1 MSTVR
6 ILNAK
11 EIERLF
17 RLDMAVSAV
26 ERAYRQKSEGAGNVW
41 PMVFH
46 EFQHGVADLD
56 IKSGDLQAEQIFGLK
71 VVSWFGENGAKGLPA
86 LFGTSLLFDRHTGE
100 PKALLNAGPITGLRT
115 GAAAAVGS
123 KALARPESESLLM
136 VGCGHQSPYLI
147 AATLYAMPGIRR
159 VQVANAKS
167 PARAAEVLPEL
178 TAKVAALLAACG
190 AKRDYSIAAAAELK
204 TAVKE
209 SDVILTATPS
219 YEPLIRA
226 EWVQPGTHFSCIG
239 ADMSGKEELDPAIFH
254 TAKAFGD
261 DREQCFSVGECEK
274 PHAAGI
280 LTELTEIGDVLT
292 GKTPGRQAAAEI
304 TVFDSTGIALQDLAS
319 AAVILEQ
326 AEREGVGLTA
336 EL

>member
-1 MSTVR
+1 MSSIR
-6 ILNAK
+6 ILNASK
-11 EIERLF
+11 IESLF
-17 RLDMAVSAV
+17 TLDMAVSAV
-26 ERAYRQKSEGAGNVW
+26 ERAYRQKSEGAGQVW

-71 VVSWFGENGAKGLPA
+71 VVSWFGENGDKGLPA
-86 LFGTSLLFDRHTGE
+86 LFGTSLLFDRRTGA

-115 GAAAAVGS
+115 GAAAAVGAR
-123 KALARPESESLLM
+123 ALARPESESLLM

-159 VQVANAKS
+159 VQAANAKN
-167 PARAAEVLPEL
+167 PARAAEALPAL
-178 TAKVAALLAACG
+178 QAKVAELLAACG
-190 AKRDYSIAAAAELK
+190 AERDYTLTAAADLE
-204 TAVKE
+204 TAVGE

-226 EWVQPGTHFSCIG
+226 EWVRHGTHLSCIG
-239 ADMSGKEELDPAIFH
+239 ADMSGKEELDPALFR
-254 TAKAFGD
+254 TASAFGD
-261 DREQCFSVGECEK
+261 DAAQCFSVGECEK

-280 LTELTEIGDVLT
+280 LMELTEIGDVLT
-292 GKTPGRQAAAEI
+292 GKAPGRTSPAEI

-319 AAVILEQ
+319 AAVILER
-326 AEREGVGLTA
+326 AESEGAGLTA

>member
-1 MSTVR
+1 MSCIR
-6 ILNAK
+6 ILNTS
-11 EIERLF
+11 EIESLF
-17 RLDMAVSAV
+17 TLDMAVSAV
-26 ERAYRQKSEGAGNVW
+26 ERAYRQKSEGAGQVW

-56 IKSGDLQAEQIFGLK
+56 IKSGDLQAERIFGLK
-71 VVSWFGENGAKGLPA
+71 VVSWFGGNGDKGLPA
-86 LFGTSLLFDRHTGE
+86 LFGTSLLFDRCTGE

-115 GAAAAVGS
+115 GAAAAVGA
-123 KALARPESESLLM
+123 KTLARPESENVLM

-159 VQVANAKS
+159 VQLANAKN
-167 PARAAEVLPEL
+167 PARAAEALPAIRE
-178 TAKVAALLAACG
+178 KVSALLAACG
-190 AKRDYSIAAAAELK
+190 AVRDYALTAAADLEA
-204 TAVKE
+204 AVKE

-226 EWVQPGTHFSCIG
+226 EWVKPGTHLSCIG
-239 ADMSGKEELDPAIFH
+239 ADMSGKEELDPALFGA
-254 TAKAFGD
+254 AKAFGD
-261 DREQCFSVGECEK
+261 DTAQCFSVGECEL

-280 LTELTEIGDVLT
+280 LTALTEIGDVLT
-292 GKTPGRQAAAEI
+292 GKAPGRENRAEI

-319 AAVILEQ
+319 AAVILER
-326 AEREGVGLTA
+326 AEQEDVGLTA